1 LPELPSEEELQER
14 DDMIKVLSSMNSVY
28 QNSHFYISKENEWNI
43 DQIRM
48 SLLEEIQ
55 VEGGYFPKELWQ
67 SGARRSKG
75 PRARQ
80 DVASASCAHP
90 TNIDLS
96 LTRIEELARREG
108 QSTAAIGSAGGTDSV
123 LEDKDDGA
131 EEERDDA
138 YDDDDV
144 FGNDDDPFQQYDD
157 DEEYDEPDDDGGG
170 DAYF

>member
-1 LPELPSEEELQER
+1 
-14 DDMIKVLSSMNSVY
+14 MIKVLSSMNSVY
-28 QNSHFYISKENEWNI
+28 QNSHFYISKENESNI
-43 DQIRM
+43 EHLRM
-48 SLLEEIQ
+48 SLLEEI
-55 VEGGYFPKELWQ
+55 EMDGGYFPKELWQ
-67 SGARRSKG
+67 SGRERSKG
-75 PRARQ
+75 SRARQ
-80 DVASASCAHP
+80 DVRPASLVHP

-108 QSTAAIGSAGGTDSV
+108 QSSAVIAGSGGPDSV
-123 LEDKDDGA
+123 LEDKEDGV
-131 EEERDDA
+131 EEDREDV

>member
-1 LPELPSEEELQER
+1 
-14 DDMIKVLSSMNSVY
+14 
-28 QNSHFYISKENEWNI
+28 
-43 DQIRM
+43 M

-67 SGARRSKG
+67 SGARRAKG
-75 PRARQ
+75 HRVRRDLRSPSL
-80 DVASASCAHP
+80 VHP

-108 QSTAAIGSAGGTDSV
+108 QSTAAVVGAADSV
-123 LEDKDDGA
+123 LEEKDDGA
-131 EEERDDA
+131 EEERDDV